1 MRPRAMNYA
10 SMALAVRP
18 RGDVLPVA
26 RRPIGAVPW
35 CAPVQVCHH
44 KRVRRINAA
53 IHSRPSNLMR
63 GASQL
68 HRVQG
73 FCNLANFSGLP
84 ILYSCAET
92 TGRAKPQM
100 ASLLFTAASRR
111 AMCSPATGSIA
122 TGPGTTKSIMKIGK
136 RYCGNASDAPAVNR
150 ASPTGA
156 RCRRDSVTV
165 FLISRQAI
173 AGAQKVE
180 ITGKVTEKVSGLSSS
195 RLKRRPPRQ
204 PVLQTKPPGNLH
216 RVKTGV

>member
-1 MRPRAMNYA
+1 MRPRAMNSA
-10 SMALAVRP
+10 SMAPAVRP
-18 RGDVLPVA
+18 RRNVSPTA
-26 RRPIGAVPW
+26 RRPIGALPW
-35 CAPVQVCHH
+35 RPAVQVYHH

-92 TGRAKPQM
+92 TGRAKPQI

-111 AMCSPATGSIA
+111 AMCSPATGS

-156 RCRRDSVTV
+156 WCRRDSVTV
-165 FLISRQAI
+165 FLIARQAI
-173 AGAQKVE
+173 AGARKVE